1 MVVKEAKVPEW
12 VSLWGMPENVL
23 GKIDEQVDYFQNAI
37 NKLGQQARDIAQE
50 TIDLLLSSP
59 LPNDIEE
66 QKRDIAERYS
76 AILVH
81 FAATTDD
88 PDSTLNQMWTNMEQS
103 VSFYLLDAGDNDD
116 ADPAEI
122 RGLIKELTR
131 LRDKIPG
138 LVTQISHLSAAIKG
152 SAGALPGLE
161 VTITDSSDALKRTEG
176 EFKMGAAI
184 MTRLIG
190 MAEHQ
195 HRLLI
200 AE

>member
-12 VSLWGMPENVL
+12 ISLWGMPEDVL
-23 GKIDEQVDYFQNAI
+23 GRIGQQVDYFQNAT
-37 NKLGQQARDIAQE
+37 NKLSEQVRGIAQE

-59 LPNDIEE
+59 LPNDIDE

-81 FAATTDD
+81 FAETTDD
-88 PDSTLNQMWTNMEQS
+88 PDSTLNQMWTDMEQS
-103 VSFYLLDAGDNDD
+103 VSFYLLDAGHNDD
-116 ADPAEI
+116 ADPTEI

-131 LRDKIPG
+131 LRHKIPS
-138 LVTQISHLSAAIKG
+138 LVTQISNLSAAIKG

-161 VTITDSSDALKRTEG
+161 VAITNSSDALKRAEG
-176 EFKMGAAI
+176 ELDMGAAI

-195 HRLLI
+195 HKLLI